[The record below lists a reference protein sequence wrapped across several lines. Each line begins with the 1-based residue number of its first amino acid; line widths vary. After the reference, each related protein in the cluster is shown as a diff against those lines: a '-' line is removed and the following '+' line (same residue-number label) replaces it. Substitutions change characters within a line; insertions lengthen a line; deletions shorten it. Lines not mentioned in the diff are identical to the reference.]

1 VDATDTGATS
11 VNLVEYTDYF
21 VHYQS
26 GNDAVVMM
34 TDQSGTDKVGLAL
47 VAY

>member
-1 VDATDTGATS
+1 
-11 VNLVEYTDYF
+11 

-26 GNDAVVMM
+26 GNDAVVMI
-34 TDQSGTDKVGLAL
+34 TDQSDADKVGLAL